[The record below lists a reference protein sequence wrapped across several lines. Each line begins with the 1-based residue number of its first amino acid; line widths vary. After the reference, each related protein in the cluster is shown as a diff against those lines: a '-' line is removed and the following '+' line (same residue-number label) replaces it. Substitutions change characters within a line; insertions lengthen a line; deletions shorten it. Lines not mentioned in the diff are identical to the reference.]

1 MEGLINRVRRRG
13 FTLIELLV
21 VIAIIAVLMALL
33 LPAVQSVREA
43 ARRIQCVNNLKQIG
57 LAVHNYHEALGSF
70 PPGQLLYMNW
80 QDLSAHIFL
89 LPFMEQQ
96 PLYNAFNLA
105 DVYPLTGLGPVLPYY
120 EPNTTAARTQVAG
133 LLCPS
138 EVNRLTNPEAHANYC
153 GNSGSTPESPDVI
166 TWANGPFVAARPAD
180 YRGCRVFR
188 FANVRDGLSTTACF
202 SEKALGIGMMNQYDP
217 MAPSTAILQVGGP
230 GDLGDTAAYY
240 QMCRSADPNTAPLVP
255 NALAAGMYWMFG
267 YLSETRYTHIMTPN
281 LQNCE
286 VGGPWDG
293 ERGATTA
300 SSRHPGAVN
309 VLMCDGSVV
318 GVKNSIA
325 PATWW
330 ALGTM
335 AGGEVISANSY

>member
-1 MEGLINRVRRRG
+1 MRIVRGRG

-21 VIAIIAVLMALL
+21 VIAIISVLIGLL
-33 LPAVQSVREA
+33 LPAVQSAREA
-43 ARRIQCVNNLKQIG
+43 ARRVQCVNNLKQIG
-57 LAVHNYHEALGSF
+57 LAVHNYHEALGTF

-80 QDLSAHIFL
+80 QDISAQIFL

-105 DVYPLTGLGPVLPYY
+105 DVFPLTGLGPVLPQYL
-120 EPNTTAARTQVAG
+120 PNTTAARTQVAG

-138 EVNRLTNPEAHANYC
+138 DSNRLTNPEGHTNYC
-153 GNSGSTPESPDVI
+153 GNSGSTPESADVL
-166 TWANGPFVAARPAD
+166 TPANGPFIAALPNS

-188 FANVRDGLSTTACF
+188 FANVRDGLSATACF
-202 SEKALGIGMMNQYDP
+202 SERVLGIGAMNQYDP
-217 MAPSTAILQVGGP
+217 MTPTTAILQVGGL
-230 GDLGDTAAYY
+230 GDLGNTPVYY
-240 QMCRSADPNTAPLVP
+240 QLCRSADPNTTPLVP
-255 NALAAGMYWMFG
+255 NALAAGMNWVFG
-267 YLSETRYTHIMTPN
+267 YLSETRYTHIMPPN

-286 VGGPWDG
+286 VVLPVDG
-293 ERGATTA
+293 ERGAITA
-300 SSRHPGAVN
+300 SSRHPGIAN

-318 GVKNSIA
+318 GIKSSIA

-335 AGGEVISANSY
+335 AGGEVISADAY